1 MTKEKYKSKRRYVL
15 ALGHLCADMNQGVLA
30 AILPF
35 LIAAYHYDYKTAAM
49 LVMVSNLVG
58 SVIQPI
64 FGLLADKKVRP
75 AMMSVGVI
83 MAGFGMALTGLVDN
97 FGLLCIAVVISGVG
111 TAMFHPQAA
120 QLINRVSLEGTKG
133 ESFGIFALGGN
144 LGFMFG
150 PALVTA
156 CIAVAGL
163 KGTLVLVVPSIVFTV
178 VQILFFE
185 APAEG
190 LPYVA
195 AEKNGPA
202 KRPKDDWPEFIKLAL
217 LVTGRSVIF
226 SGINTFVV
234 LFLISQMH
242 LSESTGNIF
251 LTFYYAVGSVSAVAG
266 GKLADMIGH
275 RKIIWISWGILVPS
289 LFLFSMNQNIVIAAI
304 LLIPMGIGISMLY
317 SPLVLSGQQ
326 SLPNHMGLASGVTL
340 GLSVSIGGIVAPALG
355 SVGDDY
361 GLVKVFVIIACIAVV
376 PMILSFFL
384 KEERKQ

>member
-1 MTKEKYKSKRRYVL
+1 MNREKYKSKRRYVL

-75 AMMSVGVI
+75 SMMSVGII
-83 MAGFGMALTGLVDN
+83 MAGGGMAMTGIVSD
-97 FGLLCIAVVISGVG
+97 FVWLCVSVIISGIG
-111 TAMFHPQAA
+111 SAMFHPQAA

-144 LGFMFG
+144 LGFMLG

-156 CIAVAGL
+156 CVAVAGL
-163 KGTLVLVVPSIVFTV
+163 KGTLVLIVPSIVFTT

-185 APAEG
+185 APKEDVSLLLKG
-190 LPYVA
+190 
-195 AEKNGPA
+195 KDGTI

-217 LVTGRSVIF
+217 LVTGRSIVF
-226 SGINTFVV
+226 CGINTFVV
-234 LFLISQMH
+234 LFLISEMH
-242 LSESTGNIF
+242 LSEGTGNIC
-251 LTFYYAVGSVSAVAG
+251 LTFYYAVGSVSAVVG
-266 GKLADMIGH
+266 GKLADLLGH
-275 RKIIWISWGILVPS
+275 RKMIRLSWVILVPS
-289 LFLFSMNQNIVIAAI
+289 LFLFSMNHSLILAI
-304 LLIPMGIGISMLY
+304 LLLIPMGIGISMLY

-340 GLSVSIGGIVAPALG
+340 GLSVSVGGIVAPALG
-355 SVGDDY
+355 SIGDDY
-361 GLVKVFVIIACIAVV
+361 GLVKVFLVIACIAVV
-376 PMILSFFL
+376 PTILSMFL
-384 KEERKQ
+384 KEDKK